1 MNFLGLTSE
10 SIMVLLAFIGYLAS
24 VTILGILSHRLV
36 KKGNFVKNYFVGG
49 RQLGA
54 WVLALSVAG
63 TAISGGSFTG
73 FPSLIYTNGWVMALW
88 IASYMVVPLTAM
100 ALMGKRLNQ
109 VARVSGS
116 VTVPDVFRDRFN
128 SPTLGL
134 VATLLIFGFLVF
146 NMIGQFKSGGMVLRT
161 ALGLPRHELNIPIL
175 GGVIDKGYLI
185 GLFVFAFTVIAYTTY
200 GGFWAVT
207 WTDVLEGIVKIVG
220 VTMLAILAVRAVS
233 DVAVD
238 GRVLS
243 GLSAATERLRQQDSS
258 LVEGPGPASFLPLSM
273 AFSFFLM
280 WSLSS
285 AGQPSGMVRLMSF
298 RDSQSLRKAMIVVCG
313 YYVITYSCLV
323 VIFICARAIFPTE
336 FLKSHGG
343 IPDSV
348 MPEMARRLAPHP
360 IVAGLLLASPYAAV
374 MSAVA
379 AFLLMI
385 SSSLVRDIYQRSI
398 NPKVSAKTMKAVS
411 YLVTTLVGVGVM
423 IAALKPP
430 DFLQYLIVFTGT
442 GQSCSFL
449 FPMLCCLYWKR
460 ATKRGVLAGML
471 GGGLTVLALY
481 LIGWTCGGEGRHD
494 PFAPYYLFG
503 FDPLVWGLSI
513 SLIMCVCF
521 TYLTRFDPAQAGR
534 YFPTDSCRA
543 VKGGPS

>member
-1 MNFLGLTSE
+1 VTFLGLSSE
-10 SIMVLLAFIGYLAS
+10 SLLVLCAFVGYLVGVMA
-24 VTILGILSHRLV
+24 LGIWSHRLV

-73 FPSLIYTNGWVMALW
+73 FPALIYTNGWVMALW
-88 IASYMVVPLTAM
+88 IASYMIVPLTAM
-100 ALMGKRLNQ
+100 ALIGKRLNQ
-109 VARVSGS
+109 VARVNGS

-134 VATLLIFGFLVF
+134 VATLLIFMFLVF
-146 NMIGQFKSGGMVLRT
+146 NMVAQFKSGGLVLRT
-161 ALGLPRHELNIPIL
+161 ALGLPKNDLHIPVL
-175 GGVIDKGYLI
+175 GGTIDQGYLI
-185 GLFVFAFTVIAYTTY
+185 GLCIFAFTVVAYTAY

-207 WTDVLEGIVKIVG
+207 WTDVLEGIVKIGG
-220 VTMLAILAVRAVS
+220 VTMLAILAVRAV
-233 DVAVD
+233 
-238 GRVLS
+238 G
-243 GLSAATERLRQQDSS
+243 GLDAATEKLREQDPA
-258 LVEGPGPASFLPLSM
+258 LVQGPGPGAFLPLSM

-298 RDSQSLRKAMIVVCG
+298 KDSQSLRKAMIVVCG
-313 YYVITYSCLV
+313 YYVVTYSCLV
-323 VIFICARAIFPTE
+323 IIFICARAIYPTE
-336 FLKSHGG
+336 FLRSNGG

-348 MPEMARRLAPHP
+348 MPEMARRLAPNP
-360 IVAGLLLASPYAAV
+360 LIAGMLLASPFAAV

-379 AFLLMI
+379 AFLLVI

-398 NPKVSAKTMKAVS
+398 NPNVSAKTMKVLS
-411 YLVTTLVGVGVM
+411 YSVTILVGTAVL

-449 FPMLCCLYWKR
+449 FPMLCCLYWRR

-471 GGGLTVLALY
+471 GGGLTVVALY
-481 LIGWTCGGEGRHD
+481 VIGWKWGGEGRPD
-494 PFAPYYLFG
+494 DFAPYYLFG
-503 FDPLVWGLSI
+503 FDPLVWGLSV
-513 SLIMCVCF
+513 SLSLCVCV
-521 TYLTRFDPAQAGR
+521 TKMTKHDPAQVAR
-534 YFPTDSCRA
+534 YFPRDEHA
-543 VKGGPS
+543 

>member
-1 MNFLGLTSE
+1 VSFLGLSSE
-10 SIMVLLAFIGYLAS
+10 SVMVLIAFAGYL
-24 VTILGILSHRLV
+24 VGVMLLGVWSHRRV

-73 FPSLIYTNGWVMALW
+73 FPSLIYSNGWVMALW

-100 ALMGKRLNQ
+100 ALLGKRLNQ

-134 VATLLIFGFLVF
+134 VATLLIFSFLVF
-146 NMIGQFKSGGMVLRT
+146 NMVAQFKSGGLVMRT
-161 ALGLPRHELNIPIL
+161 ALGLKPHNLDVPVL
-175 GGVIDKGYLI
+175 GGTIDRGYLI
-185 GLFVFAFTVIAYTTY
+185 GLCIFAFTVIAYTTY

-220 VTMLAILAVRAVS
+220 VLTLAILAVHAIGGLE
-233 DVAVD
+233 VATD
-238 GRVLS
+238 K
-243 GLSAATERLRQQDSS
+243 LREQDPA
-258 LVEGPGPASFLPLSM
+258 LVEGPGPAEFLPLSM

-298 RDSQSLRKAMIVVCG
+298 KDSQSLRKAMVVVCC
-313 YYVITYSCLV
+313 YYVVTYSCLV
-323 VIFICARAIFPTE
+323 IIFICARAIYPTE

-360 IVAGLLLASPYAAV
+360 LIAGLLLASPYAAV

-385 SSSLVRDIYQRSI
+385 SSSLARDIYQRSI
-398 NPKVSAKTMKAVS
+398 NPNVSAKTMKAIS
-411 YLVTTLVGVGVM
+411 YTVTTLVGVGVLLL
-423 IAALKPP
+423 ALKPP

-449 FPMLCCLYWKR
+449 FPMICCLYWKR
-460 ATKRGVLAGML
+460 ATKRGILAGML
-471 GGGLTVLALY
+471 GGGLTVFALY
-481 LIGWTCGGEGRHD
+481 IVGWTAGGEGRHD
-494 PFAPYYLFG
+494 RFAPYYLAG
-503 FDPLVWGLSI
+503 FDPLVWGFCVSLTACVTI
-513 SLIMCVCF
+513 SLM
-521 TYLTRFDPAQAGR
+521 TRTEPDQVVK
-534 YFPTDSCRA
+534 YFPSERPLPA
-543 VKGGPS
+543 

>member
-1 MNFLGLTSE
+1 MNFLGLSSE
-10 SIMVLLAFIGYLAS
+10 SVMILIAFAGYL
-24 VTILGILSHRLV
+24 VGVMLLGIWSHRLV

-73 FPSLIYTNGWVMALW
+73 FPALIYSNGWVMALW

-109 VARVSGS
+109 VARISGA
-116 VTVPDVFRDRFN
+116 VTVPDVFRDRFK

-134 VATLLIFGFLVF
+134 TATLLIFCFLVF
-146 NMIGQFKSGGMVLRT
+146 NMVAQFKSGGLVLRT
-161 ALGLPRHELNIPIL
+161 ALGLPKHELQIPVL
-175 GGVIDKGYLI
+175 GGGIDQGYLI
-185 GLFVFAFTVIAYTTY
+185 GLIIFAFTVVAYTTY

-220 VTMLAILAVRAVS
+220 VSMLAILAVRAVS
-233 DVAVD
+233 DIQTPSGETV
-238 GRVLS
+238 S
-243 GLSAATERLRQQDSS
+243 GLTAATEHLRQQSPE
-258 LVEGPGPASFLPLSM
+258 LVEGPGPSNFLPLPL

-298 RDSQSLRKAMIVVCG
+298 RDTQSLRKAMVVVCG
-313 YYVITYSCLV
+313 YYLVTYSCLV
-323 VIFICARAIFPTE
+323 VIFICARAILPTE
-336 FLKSHGG
+336 FLQSHGG

-360 IVAGLLLASPYAAV
+360 LIAGLLLASPYAAV

-379 AFLLMI
+379 AFLLII
-385 SSSLVRDIYQRSI
+385 SSSLARDVYQRSI
-398 NPKVSAKTMKAVS
+398 NPNVSAKTMKAVS
-411 YLVTTLVGVGVM
+411 YTVTIAVGAGVM

-430 DFLQYLIVFTGT
+430 DFLQYLVIFTGT

-449 FPMLCCLYWKR
+449 FPMLACLYWKR
-460 ATKRGVLAGML
+460 ATKPGILAGML
-471 GGGLTVLALY
+471 GGGLTVFMLY
-481 LIGWTCGGEGRHD
+481 LIGWTVGGGGRHD
-494 PFAPYYLFG
+494 KFAPYYLLG
-503 FDPLVWGLSI
+503 FDPLVWGLSL
-513 SLIMCVCF
+513 SLV
-521 TYLTRFDPAQAGR
+521 LTVVVSRRTKSDATQVAI
-534 YFPTDSCRA
+534 YFPDAKPKYS
-543 VKGGPS
+543 GILE

>member
-1 MNFLGLTSE
+1 MSNE
-10 SIMVLLAFIGYLAS
+10 SWMVLIAFAGYL
-24 VTILGILSHRLV
+24 VGVMMLGIWSHRLV

-100 ALMGKRLNQ
+100 ALLGKRLNQ
-109 VARVSGS
+109 VARVNGS

-134 VATLLIFGFLVF
+134 VATLLIFCFLVF
-146 NMIGQFKSGGMVLRT
+146 NMVAQFKSGGLVLRT
-161 ALGLPRHELNIPIL
+161 ALGLPKYELSIPLL
-175 GGVIDKGYLI
+175 GGTIDRGYLI
-185 GLFVFAFTVIAYTTY
+185 GLCIFAFTVVAYTTY

-220 VTMLAILAVRAVS
+220 VTLLAILAVRAVA
-233 DVAVD
+233 DVTTPR
-238 GRVLS
+238 GETLT
-243 GLSAATERLRQQDSS
+243 GLDAATERLREQDSA
-258 LVEGPGPASFLPLSM
+258 LVECPGPGAFLPLSM

-298 RDSQSLRKAMIVVCG
+298 RDSQSLRKAMVVVCA
-313 YYVITYSCLV
+313 YYAITYSCLV
-323 VIFICARAIFPTE
+323 VIFICARAIYPTE
-336 FLKSHGG
+336 FLKANGG

-348 MPEMARRLAPHP
+348 MPEMARRMAPHP
-360 IVAGLLLASPYAAV
+360 IIAGMLLASPYAAV

-385 SSSLVRDIYQRSI
+385 SSSLARDIYQRSI
-398 NPKVSAKTMKAVS
+398 NPNVSAKTMKIIS
-411 YLVTTLVGVGVM
+411 YSVTTLVGVGVL

-449 FPMLCCLYWKR
+449 FPMIACLYWKR

-471 GGGLTVLALY
+471 GGGLTILSLY
-481 LIGWTCGGEGRHD
+481 IVGWTMGGGSPID
-494 PFAPYYLFG
+494 KFSPYYLLG
-503 FDPLVWGLSI
+503 FDPLVWGLSV
-513 SLIMCVCF
+513 SLLLTF
-521 TYLTRFDPAQAGR
+521 TVSRLTRTEPSQVAK
-534 YFPTDSCRA
+534 YFPGAKVSAPSDSPPI
-543 VKGGPS
+543 VE